1 MDKWFDIVDTVDCI
15 FAIDGDSGIDKDGV
29 TFSNHPLKRLS
40 FIDGI
45 NNSSKRSYTGKI
57 FPEKSIKTYRSLYID
72 NSNLLFETPLELPD
86 KFTLILKTGVN
97 SSSIFLSNDGVDF
110 GPCFA
115 VEYGNS
121 IGKWRVKGFET
132 MYDISEELLAL
143 NKRGSIHTL
152 IIKADLTAKEV
163 EIITD
168 FGKYVLPPDS
178 LAFNYFFKSQSYT
191 TLGYYHTSSPE
202 WRLDADIIAYG
213 IFEGVLNDT
222 EIGQILNKIDDQ
234 FLIHE
239 TPLGSDLRE
248 GLSVTK
254 DSVYFN
260 TKFSEPPTVTS
271 LDYKKITNFDIYLH
285 DSKEVHVASE
295 SSVNSFEKNTNVLV
309 YKIVYE
315 DVRYFKNS
323 YQIEDYVYEEGEPV
337 ISKVFLYERATGAL
351 VQTTRSNSEG
361 FFKFS
366 NLDKTLDYFV
376 HSSDKKYQFKSIVKD
391 YLQGGDS

>member
-1 MDKWFDIVDTVDCI
+1 MVRWFDSVETVDCI
-15 FAIDGDSGIDKDGV
+15 FAIDGDSTVDKNGV
-29 TFSNHPLKRLS
+29 TFSNHPLKSLS
-40 FIDGI
+40 FLNGMND
-45 NNSSKRSYTGKI
+45 SSRRSYTGKV
-57 FPEKSIKTYRSLYID
+57 FSEKSIKTYKSLYID
-72 NSNLLFETPLELPD
+72 SSNLLFETPLALPE
-86 KFTLILKTGVN
+86 KFSLILKTGLN
-97 SSSIFLSNDGVDF
+97 SSSTFISNNGADY

-115 VEYGNS
+115 VEHGDS
-121 IGKWRVKGFET
+121 QGKWRVKGFEA
-132 MYDISEELLAL
+132 MYDIPEDILDL
-143 NKRGSIHTL
+143 NKKGSIHTL
-152 IIKADLTAKEV
+152 IIKADLTTKEV

-168 FGKYVLPPDS
+168 FGKYTLPQDS
-178 LAFNYFFKSQSYT
+178 LAFTYFFKSQSYT
-191 TLGYYHTSSPE
+191 TLGDYHTTSPE
-202 WRLDADIIAYG
+202 WRLDADIVAYG

-222 EIGQILNKIDDQ
+222 EIDQILYKIDEQ

-239 TPLGSDLRE
+239 TSLGSDLRE
-248 GLSVTK
+248 GFSVTK
-254 DSVYFN
+254 DSIYYN
-260 TKFSEPPTVTS
+260 TKFSEPSTVTS
-271 LDYKKITNFDIYLH
+271 WDYEKITNFDIYLH

-295 SSVNSFEKNTNVLV
+295 PSIDSFEKNTQVLV

-337 ISKVFLYERATGAL
+337 ISKIFLYERDTGAL

-391 YLQGGDS
+391 YLKGGEI

>member
-1 MDKWFDIVDTVDCI
+1 MDKWFNVVDTVDCI
-15 FAIDGDSGIDKDGV
+15 FAIDGNSGIDKDGV
-29 TFSNHPLKRLS
+29 TFSNYPLKRLS
-40 FIDGI
+40 FINGI
-45 NNSSKRSYTGKI
+45 NDSSKRSYTGKI

-72 NSNLLFETPLELPD
+72 NSNLLFETPLELPG

-97 SSSIFLSNDGVDF
+97 SSSTFLSNDGVDF
-110 GPCFA
+110 GPAFA
-115 VEYGNS
+115 VESGNS
-121 IGKWRVKGFET
+121 RGKWRINGFET
-132 MYDISEELLAL
+132 MYDIPNEILEL
-143 NKRGSIHTL
+143 NKRGSIHTF
-152 IIKADLTAKEV
+152 IIKADLSSKSV
-163 EIITD
+163 EFITD
-168 FGKYVLPPDS
+168 FGRYSLPLDS
-178 LAFNYFFKSQSYT
+178 LAFTYFLKNQTYT
-191 TLGYYHTSSPE
+191 TLGHYHTTSSE

-222 EIGQILNKIDDQ
+222 EIDQILNKIDDQ

-248 GLSVTK
+248 GLSVIQ
-254 DSVYFN
+254 DSIYFN

-271 LDYKKITNFDIYLH
+271 WDYEKITNFDIYLN
-285 DSKEVHVASE
+285 DSKEVHIASE
-295 SSVNSFEKNTNVLV
+295 SSVNSFEKNTHVLV

-391 YLQGGDS
+391 YLQGGES